1 MNSKAMPT
9 PIVALLDKEPL
20 AASDALAAGVA
31 LSHASVIKL
40 VRKHRASLERFG
52 PLRFEIRPRLKGRH
66 GGGDV
71 EIALLNEHQ
80 ATLLISMLRNSPIVI
95 ECKVRLVEEF
105 YRMRD
110 ALNQQAK
117 GLWQQMQALIAQEV
131 ESKVRAS
138 FGSRLMLDR
147 KRDIPHFESEH
158 LRLEAAIQPSLPM
171 FH

>member
-1 MNSKAMPT
+1 M
-9 PIVALLDKEPL
+9 PIVSLFDGEPL
-20 AASDALAAGVA
+20 ASSEALAAGVR

-40 VRKHRASLERFG
+40 VRKHQASLERFG
-52 PLRFEIRPRLKGRH
+52 LVRFEIRPRLKGQH

-71 EIALLNEHQ
+71 EIVLLNEPQ
-80 ATLLISMLRNSPIVI
+80 STLLITMMRNTAIVVD
-95 ECKVRLVEEF
+95 CKVRLIEEF

-110 ALNQQAK
+110 ALSQQAK

-131 ESKVRAS
+131 ESKIKAS

-147 KRDIPHFESEH
+147 KQEIPFFKSERQ
-158 LRLEAAIQPSLPM
+158 RLEIEIQPALPL

>member
-1 MNSKAMPT
+1 MTHQKKPM
-9 PIVALLDKEPL
+9 PIVSLFYGEPL
-20 AASDALAAGVA
+20 ASSEALAAGVNH
-31 LSHASVIKL
+31 SHESVIKL
-40 VRKHRASLERFG
+40 VRKHQTSLERFG
-52 PLRFEIRPRLKGRH
+52 LVRFEIRPRLKGQH

-71 EIALLNEHQ
+71 EIALLNEPQ
-80 ATLLISMLRNSPIVI
+80 STLLITMMRNTAIVI

-110 ALNQQAK
+110 ALSQQAK

-131 ESKVRAS
+131 ESKIKAS

-147 KRDIPHFESEH
+147 KQEIPFFKSEH
-158 LRLEAAIQPSLPM
+158 QRLEAEIQPALPL

>member
-1 MNSKAMPT
+1 MTDQKKPM
-9 PIVALLDKEPL
+9 PIVSLFDGEPL
-20 AASDALAAGVA
+20 ASSEALAAGVR

-40 VRKHRASLERFG
+40 VRKHQASLERFG
-52 PLRFEIRPRLKGRH
+52 LVRFEIRPRLKGQH

-71 EIALLNEHQ
+71 EIVLLNEPQ
-80 ATLLISMLRNSPIVI
+80 STLLITMMRNTAIVVD
-95 ECKVRLVEEF
+95 CKVRLIEEF

-110 ALNQQAK
+110 PLSQQAK

-131 ESKVRAS
+131 ESKIKAS

-147 KRDIPHFESEH
+147 KQEIPFFKSERQ
-158 LRLEAAIQPSLPM
+158 RLEIEIQPALPL

>member
-1 MNSKAMPT
+1 MTDQKKPM
-9 PIVALLDKEPL
+9 PIVSLFDGEPL
-20 AASDALAAGVA
+20 ASSEALAAGVR

-40 VRKHRASLERFG
+40 VRKHQASLERFG
-52 PLRFEIRPRLKGRH
+52 LVRFDIRPRLKGQH

-71 EIALLNEHQ
+71 EIVLLNEPQ
-80 ATLLISMLRNSPIVI
+80 STLLITMMRNTAIVVD
-95 ECKVRLVEEF
+95 CKVRLIEEF

-110 ALNQQAK
+110 ALSQQAK

-131 ESKVRAS
+131 ESKIKAS

-147 KRDIPHFESEH
+147 KQEIPFFKSERQ
-158 LRLEAAIQPSLPM
+158 RLEIEIQPALPL

>member
-20 AASDALAAGVA
+20 AASDALAAGVV
-31 LSHASVIKL
+31 LPHASVIKL

-71 EIALLNEHQ
+71 EIALLNEQQ

-105 YRMRD
+105 YRMRA
-110 ALNQQAK
+110 ALSQQAK

-158 LRLEAAIQPSLPM
+158 QRLEAEIQPSLPL

>member
-1 MNSKAMPT
+1 MDAIEKIT
-9 PIVALLDKEPL
+9 PIVAVFDGELL
-20 AASDALAAGVA
+20 ASSEALAAGVK

-40 VRKHRASLERFG
+40 VRKHQANLERFG
-52 PLRFEIRPRLKGRH
+52 MVRFEIRPRSKGQH

-71 EIALLNEHQ
+71 EFALLNEQ
-80 ATLLISMLRNSPIVI
+80 QSTLLIAMLRNSPVVI

-110 ALNQQAK
+110 ALNQQAQ
-117 GLWQQMQALIAQEV
+117 GLWRQMQALIAKEV
-131 ESKVRAS
+131 ESKVKAS

-147 KRDIPHFESEH
+147 KRQIPFFESEH
-158 LRLEAAIQPSLPM
+158 HRLEAEIQPALPL

>member
-1 MNSKAMPT
+1 MTDQKKPM
-9 PIVALLDKEPL
+9 PIVSLFDGEPL
-20 AASDALAAGVA
+20 ASSEALAAGVR

-40 VRKHRASLERFG
+40 VRKHQASLERFG
-52 PLRFEIRPRLKGRH
+52 LVRFEIRPRLKGQH

-71 EIALLNEHQ
+71 EIVLLNEPQ
-80 ATLLISMLRNSPIVI
+80 STLLITMMRNTAIVI

-110 ALNQQAK
+110 ALSQQAK

-131 ESKVRAS
+131 ESKIKAS

-147 KRDIPHFESEH
+147 KQEIPFFKSERQ
-158 LRLEAAIQPSLPM
+158 RLEIEIQPALPL

>member
-31 LSHASVIKL
+31 LSHANVIKL
-40 VRKHRASLERFG
+40 VRKHQASLERFG
-52 PLRFEIRPRLKGRH
+52 GVRFEIRPFLTR
-66 GGGDV
+66 GGV
-71 EIALLNEHQ
+71 QQKEVALLNEQQ

-158 LRLEAAIQPSLPM
+158 QRLEAEIQPSLPL

>member
-1 MNSKAMPT
+1 MTDQKKPM
-9 PIVALLDKEPL
+9 PIVSLFDGEPL
-20 AASDALAAGVA
+20 ASSEALAAGVR

-40 VRKHRASLERFG
+40 VRKHQASLERFG
-52 PLRFEIRPRLKGRH
+52 LVRFEIRPRLKGQH

-71 EIALLNEHQ
+71 EIVLLNEPQ
-80 ATLLISMLRNSPIVI
+80 STLLITMMRNTAIVVD
-95 ECKVRLVEEF
+95 CKVRLIEEF

-110 ALNQQAK
+110 ALSQQAK

-131 ESKVRAS
+131 ESKIKAS

-147 KRDIPHFESEH
+147 KQEIPFFKSERQ
-158 LRLEAAIQPSLPM
+158 RLETEIQPALPL

>member
-1 MNSKAMPT
+1 MTDQKKPM
-9 PIVALLDKEPL
+9 PIVSLFDGEPL
-20 AASDALAAGVA
+20 ASSEALAAGVR

-40 VRKHRASLERFG
+40 VRKHQASLERFG
-52 PLRFEIRPRLKGRH
+52 LGRFEIRPRLKGQH

-71 EIALLNEHQ
+71 EIVLLNEPQ
-80 ATLLISMLRNSPIVI
+80 STLLITMMRNTAIVVD
-95 ECKVRLVEEF
+95 CKVRLIEEF

-110 ALNQQAK
+110 ALSQQAK

-131 ESKVRAS
+131 ESKIKAS

-147 KRDIPHFESEH
+147 KLEIPFFKSERQ
-158 LRLEAAIQPSLPM
+158 RLEIEIQPALPL

>member
-1 MNSKAMPT
+1 MTDQKKPM
-9 PIVALLDKEPL
+9 PIVSLFDGEPL
-20 AASDALAAGVA
+20 ASSEALAAGVR

-40 VRKHRASLERFG
+40 VRKHQASLERFG
-52 PLRFEIRPRLKGRH
+52 LVRFEIRPRLKGQH

-71 EIALLNEHQ
+71 EIVLLNEPQ
-80 ATLLISMLRNSPIVI
+80 STLLITMMRNTAIVVD
-95 ECKVRLVEEF
+95 CKVRLIEEF

-110 ALNQQAK
+110 ALSQQAK

-131 ESKVRAS
+131 ESKIKAS

-147 KRDIPHFESEH
+147 KQEIPFFKSERQ
-158 LRLEAAIQPSLPM
+158 RLEIEIQPALPL

>member
-1 MNSKAMPT
+1 MTDQKKPM
-9 PIVALLDKEPL
+9 PIVSLFDGEPL
-20 AASDALAAGVA
+20 ASSEALAAGVR

-40 VRKHRASLERFG
+40 VRKHQASLERFG
-52 PLRFEIRPRLKGRH
+52 LVRFEIRPRLKWQH

-71 EIALLNEHQ
+71 EIVLLNEPQ
-80 ATLLISMLRNSPIVI
+80 STLLITMMRNTAIVVD
-95 ECKVRLVEEF
+95 CKVRLIEEF

-110 ALNQQAK
+110 ALSQQAK

-131 ESKVRAS
+131 ESKIKAS

-147 KRDIPHFESEH
+147 KQEIPFFKSERQ
-158 LRLEAAIQPSLPM
+158 RLEIEIQPALPL

>member
-1 MNSKAMPT
+1 MTSKAMPT

-20 AASDALAAGVA
+20 AASDALAAGVV
-31 LSHASVIKL
+31 LPHASVIKL
-40 VRKHRASLERFG
+40 VRKHKASLERFG
-52 PLRFEIRPRLKGRH
+52 PIRFEIRVGNRGGRP
-66 GGGDV
+66 V
-71 EIALLNEHQ
+71 EIALLNEQQ
-80 ATLLISMLRNSPIVI
+80 ATLLISLMKNTVIVVD
-95 ECKVRLVEEF
+95 CKVRLVEEF
-105 YRMRD
+105 YRMRV
-110 ALNQQAK
+110 ALSQQAK

-158 LRLEAAIQPSLPM
+158 QRLEAEIQPSLPL

>member
-1 MNSKAMPT
+1 MDAIENIT
-9 PIVALLDKEPL
+9 PIVAVFDGELL
-20 AASDALAAGVA
+20 ASSEALAAGVK

-40 VRKHRASLERFG
+40 VRKHQASLERFG
-52 PLRFEIRPRLKGRH
+52 MVRFEIRPRSKGQH

-71 EIALLNEHQ
+71 EFALLNEQ
-80 ATLLISMLRNSPIVI
+80 QSTLLISMLRNSPVVI

-110 ALNQQAK
+110 ALNQQAQ
-117 GLWQQMQALIAQEV
+117 GLWKQMQALIAKEV
-131 ESKVRAS
+131 ESKVKAS

-147 KRDIPHFESEH
+147 KRQIPFFESEH
-158 LRLEAAIQPSLPM
+158 HRLDAEIQPALPL